1 MVALSRNNMSDS
13 EETFMTHI
21 VKGKN
26 SFHSVWQ
33 RALDNGFT
41 IFMWAFLVFVFIV
54 TTYPFWHVIM
64 VSLSDLAQ
72 VTNGFLLIPNGFSIE
87 AYMAV
92 FSNDRFI
99 NALFIS
105 VARSTIGPVISGV
118 ITMMIAYGLS
128 QRVMPGRRFLN
139 WYFLFTMYFSAGLI
153 PTYLLFQ
160 TLGFVGSFWVYVIPP
175 IVNVFGMILMRT
187 YIESLPAEL
196 RESALID
203 GANDFIIFV
212 KIVVPLC
219 TPVIAAV
226 TLFSVV
232 HQWNAYTDTVIY
244 NSMHEHL
251 HTLQYFLVR
260 MVDNVAGGSSD
271 AAMQLAMQAGVQGGQ
286 ARLTPQV
293 VRMAVTVVTIV
304 PIACVYPFMQRYF
317 VKGMMVGA
325 VKG

>member
-1 MVALSRNNMSDS
+1 MKSNVKH
-13 EETFMTHI
+13 ET
-21 VKGKN
+21 G
-26 SFHSVWQ
+26 FHSPWQ
-33 RALDNGFT
+33 RAQDRLFT
-41 IFMWAFLVFVFIV
+41 VFMWVFLVLMFIV
-54 TTYPFWHVIM
+54 TTYPFWHVVM
-64 VSLSDLAQ
+64 VSISDP
-72 VTNGFLLIPNGFSIE
+72 TNVITGFQLLPNGISFQ

-92 FSNDRFI
+92 FTNSSFL
-99 NALFIS
+99 NALWIS
-105 VARSTIGPVISGV
+105 LVRSTIGPIISGV

-128 QRVMPGRRFLN
+128 QRELPGRRILN
-139 WYFLFTMYFSAGLI
+139 WYFLFTMYFGAGLI

-160 TLGFVGSFWVYVIPP
+160 SLGFVGSFWVYVIPT

-187 YIESLPAEL
+187 YIENLPAEL

-203 GANDFIIFV
+203 GANDLTIFL

-219 TPVIAAV
+219 KPVIAAV
-226 TLFSVV
+226 TLFAVV
-232 HQWNAYTDTVIY
+232 AQWNAYSDTVIY

-271 AAMQLAMQAGVQGGQ
+271 AAVQLAMQAGAQGGQ

-317 VKGMMVGA
+317 VKGMMVGS

>member
-1 MVALSRNNMSDS
+1 MKRNAKD
-13 EETFMTHI
+13 
-21 VKGKN
+21 KDG
-26 SFHSVWQ
+26 FHSPLQ
-33 RALDNGFT
+33 RILDRGFS
-41 IFMWAFLVFVFIV
+41 IFMWVFLIFVFIV

-64 VSLSDLAQ
+64 VSLSDPAR
-72 VTNGFLLIPNGFSIE
+72 VTSGFLLIPNGFSID
-87 AYMAV
+87 AYVAV
-92 FSNDRFI
+92 FTNPRFL
-99 NALFIS
+99 NALWIS
-105 VARSTIGPVISGV
+105 VARSTIGPILSGI
-118 ITMMIAYGLS
+118 ITMLIAYGLS
-128 QRVMPGRRFLN
+128 QRDLPGRRVLN

-160 TLGFVGSFWVYVIPP
+160 SLGFVGSFWVYVIPTV
-175 IVNVFGMILMRT
+175 VNVFGMILMRT
-187 YIESLPAEL
+187 YIENLPAEL

-203 GANDFIIFV
+203 GANDLTIFL

-219 TPVIAAV
+219 KPVIAAV
-226 TLFSVV
+226 TLFAVV
-232 HQWNAYTDTVIY
+232 AQWYAYSDTAIY

-271 AAMQLAMQAGVQGGQ
+271 AAMQLAMQAGQQGGG

-293 VRMAVTVVTIV
+293 VRMAVTVITIV

-317 VKGMMVGA
+317 VKGMMVGS